1 MSVDVHETELVEVW
15 MTVEYDLNHV
25 PLQLWI
31 AYPLKVSESFEFREG
46 TTEDPFEDNNVTPEY
61 AVVPISAMNS
71 RNVKSSVSPSS

>member
-15 MTVEYDLNHV
+15 MAVEYDLNHV

-31 AYPLKVSESFEFREG
+31 AYPLKVPESFEFGEG
-46 TTEDPFEDNNVTPEY
+46 TTENPFEDDVTPEY
-61 AVVPISAMNS
+61 TVVAMSAMNS